1 MSDYTGSKRSWI
13 DMPSDFTIPKALAA
27 MAQPIAEFRSFVRS
41 AIREAEE
48 FRAEQS
54 ASDEERAARA
64 RVELGDFALG
74 RIDPSR
80 FATLFPAAPAVSPP
94 ARAALDRAISALHII
109 AEADD
114 QMFVVSVP
122 AGGRIGRLVEK
133 ALAGVGQAF
142 GAAMLV
148 DAVRGGR
155 YNPQEHERL
164 IQHEFRT
171 WKRTVRSQVSPP
183 LILSLHGV
191 DLHAGILGEYA
202 DGKEK
207 IVLLVRGPSAPAPL
221 SHCITPGTLVLQT
234 VDGSGLDRV
243 AAFAGPAI
251 AAVMPEGSA
260 VFLHDPDAGR
270 EPWQRL
276 AVHTLGDRPSRRIG
290 GVSAWQMAEDQKLL
304 TDLARTPFAIPVAGG
319 PASPA
324 IGVDDAVD
332 RIASWLLNQSGLSG
346 P

>member
-1 MSDYTGSKRSWI
+1 
-13 DMPSDFTIPKALAA
+13 MPSDFTISRALAV

-41 AIREAEE
+41 ALREAEE
-48 FRAEQS
+48 FRVQQS
-54 ASDEERAARA
+54 ASDEERVARA
-64 RVELGDFALG
+64 RVELGDFAQG
-74 RIDPSR
+74 RIDASR
-80 FATLFPAAPAVSPP
+80 FATLFPAAPPLSSTT
-94 ARAALDRAISALHII
+94 RAALDRAIAALRTLD
-109 AEADD
+109 EADD
-114 QMFVVSVP
+114 QTFVVSVP

-133 ALAGVGQAF
+133 SLAGIGQAF

-148 DAVRGGR
+148 DAVRAGR
-155 YNPQEHERL
+155 YDPLEHDRL

-171 WKRTVRSQVSPP
+171 WKRTVIRHVSPP
-183 LILSLHGV
+183 LIIALHGV

-202 DGKEK
+202 DGREK
-207 IVLLVRGPSAPAPL
+207 MVLLVRGPSAPAPL
-221 SHCITPGTLVLQT
+221 AHCITPGTLVLQT

-276 AVHTLGDRPSRRIG
+276 AVQTLGDRPRRRIG

-304 TDLARTPFAIPVAGG
+304 ADLARTPFAIPVAGG

-324 IGVDDAVD
+324 MGVDDAVD
-332 RIASWLLNQSGLSG
+332 RIASWLLNQSGVPGS
-346 P
+346 